1 MIYKKEA
8 SSQERHHVTQ
18 TISLNLEG
26 EVRQDIGLV
35 AGRFGSSLV
44 FFTLTVGDKRRP
56 KSISLC
62 MHAQGSSKVENFSIP
77 PEDHMFKRF
86 KSQQDDW

>member
-18 TISLNLEG
+18 IISLNLEG
-26 EVRQDIGLV
+26 RVGRPDIGLV

-44 FFTLTVGDKRRP
+44 FFTLIAHGEEG

-77 PEDHMFKRF
+77 SDDHMFHSDQRR
-86 KSQQDDW
+86 W